1 MSQSAVPAAVA
12 PDTFIAGADM
22 SAHNH
27 RFVAVSADNTVI
39 PATGPT
45 DKIIGIQDDKPYA
58 AAGAQVGVRHG
69 IGPTLVEAGDV
80 FSAGDYLTSDGV
92 GRAVIAT
99 TGQKFSAIAT
109 KPATAAGDYVACT
122 METGVVP

>member
-1 MSQSAVPAAVA
+1 
-12 PDTFIAGADM
+12 M

-45 DKIIGIQDDKPYA
+45 DSILGVQDDKPYA

-69 IGPTLVEAGDV
+69 TGPTLVEAGAT
-80 FSAGDYLTSDGV
+80 FSAGAYLTSDGV
-92 GRAVIAT
+92 GRAVTAT

-109 KPATAAGDYVACT
+109 KPATGVGDYIACT
-122 METGVVP
+122 LQTGVVP